1 MEKEDPVRFGAEFGP
16 KRAENSTGVSLGTF
30 KNLVWISNL
39 GGLLLVAIG
48 LELIMV
54 QQQFYLGVAA
64 IVGGVAVALFPSNY
78 EIVGMEAI
86 QGGNDSAEIDE
97 NSSEDDES

>member
-1 MEKEDPVRFGAEFGP
+1 
-16 KRAENSTGVSLGTF
+16 
-30 KNLVWISNL
+30 
-39 GGLLLVAIG
+39 
-48 LELIMV
+48 MV

-86 QGGNDSAEIDE
+86 QGGNESAETDE
-97 NSSEDDES
+97 NSSVSDES